1 MHLLGAIVT
10 LLIGGAN
17 YLIKVNEVLSTVVS
31 VFKISALGRQRWRWR
46 QADFCEFQTNPI
58 YIQSFMTAK
67 TR

>member
-31 VFKISALGRQRWRWR
+31 VFKISALGRQRWR
-46 QADFCEFQTNPI
+46 
-58 YIQSFMTAK
+58 
-67 TR
+67 